1 MSMPNL
7 SAMFGGMKSPEKPVA
22 LPLEY
27 AAELVFELHLLRGE
41 CGDVA
46 RGILEQEQP
55 DEGALEECALLDEAI
70 AKAHGILGSTL
81 QGIRAQ
87 RDQRSG
93 ADN

>member
-1 MSMPNL
+1 
-7 SAMFGGMKSPEKPVA
+7 MKSPEKPVA

-46 RGILEQEQP
+46 RGIVNLEQP
-55 DEGALEECALLDEAI
+55 DEGALEECARLDGAV

-81 QGIRAQ
+81 KSIKAL
-87 RDQRSG
+87 RDKRG
-93 ADN
+93 NPGN